1 MDLNHGAGG
10 LGAAAAAAAAA
21 AAGALV
27 PLPTGSGR
35 DSGVETEGGEESN
48 DSSMSSV
55 SIGQNNVPGLAQVG
69 VAAAGEPFYPVADG
83 GPGAAVPVPAVEVAV
98 AASED
103 VASDVSLQAGPSG
116 LSSQRATSAA
126 AASTLTTAEACA
138 NISNGVMSTPT
149 SSAPGTPEP
158 PLLSSPSPC
167 AALPSTSSGSGAAS
181 SAISFQPPSSVV
193 PPPSVTED
201 GYLGDCSSD
210 GGNEMNFPIS
220 TEKLKRLL
228 CQTQRN
234 NGGSGHQSG
243 SETGGDPVEPTSTLA
258 FKNYQPD
265 LLGYQVLNTPPEGAA
280 AGPANLRGGAGAGRG
295 SHGGNSRKMRSFHRN
310 RLANHNQ
317 SWSQMRTVLAEKK
330 LRISANLNDV
340 EAVERLLGSGASPN
354 GTDEH
359 KRTALHFGAAK
370 GYDGVVRVLLQ
381 NGADP
386 NQRDTLGNT
395 ALHLAACTNHIGV
408 VTLLLRA
415 GTDVS
420 QIDNNGRTP
429 MQLAQSKLKMLQR
442 RKNQGAVE
450 MVKVKKEV
458 AQVLEMMREYLSKTG
473 YGTNPA
479 YNDLL
484 NSFSHRLTLHTTH
497 DDINSDLQNLLD
509 SLGNLQV

>member
-1 MDLNHGAGG
+1 MDLNYGAGG

-21 AAGALV
+21 AAPAAAAAGAVV

-55 SIGQNNVPGLAQVG
+55 SIGQNNAPGLAQVG
-69 VAAAGEPFYPVADG
+69 AAAAVGVVAADPV
-83 GPGAAVPVPAVEVAV
+83 GAAVAAVGEAFGPAADGRPGASVPFPAVAV
-98 AASED
+98 AVTASED
-103 VASDVSLQAGPSG
+103 APSDVSLQAGPSG
-116 LSSQRATSAA
+116 LSSQRATVAA
-126 AASTLTTAEACA
+126 TASTLTITEARA
-138 NISNGVMSTPT
+138 NMSNGVMSTPT

-158 PLLSSPSPC
+158 PPLSSPSPS
-167 AALPSTSSGSGAAS
+167 AALPSTSSASGGAS
-181 SAISFQPPSSVV
+181 SAISFQPPSSIV

-243 SETGGDPVEPTSTLA
+243 SETGGDPVEPTSNLA
-258 FKNYQPD
+258 FQNIQPD
-265 LLGYQVLNTPPEGAA
+265 LLGYQMLNTAPEGAA
-280 AGPANLRGGAGAGRG
+280 AAAGPATLRGGAGAGRG
-295 SHGGNSRKMRSFHRN
+295 GHGGNSRKMRSFHRN

-354 GTDEH
+354 STDEH

-386 NQRDTLGNT
+386 NQKDALGNT

-450 MVKVKKEV
+450 MVKV
-458 AQVLEMMREYLSKTG
+458 SS
-473 YGTNPA
+473 N
-479 YNDLL
+479 
-484 NSFSHRLTLHTTH
+484 
-497 DDINSDLQNLLD
+497 
-509 SLGNLQV
+509 

>member
-1 MDLNHGAGG
+1 MDLNYGAGG
-10 LGAAAAAAAAA
+10 LAGAAAAAA
-21 AAGALV
+21 AAGAAV

-55 SIGQNNVPGLAQVG
+55 SIGQNNAPGLVQH
-69 VAAAGEPFYPVADG
+69 
-83 GPGAAVPVPAVEVAV
+83 GAAVAVGAPAAEPAFGDAAAAVGEPPNPAAVGVPEASVAAPAAAVAV

-103 VASDVSLQAGPSG
+103 IARAVSPQAGPSG
-116 LSSQRATSAA
+116 LSTHPATSKARP
-126 AASTLTTAEACA
+126 ST
-138 NISNGVMSTPT
+138 SNGVMSTPA

-158 PLLSSPSPC
+158 PALSSPSPS
-167 AALPSTSSGSGAAS
+167 AALPSTSSASAGATS

-243 SETGGDPVEPTSTLA
+243 SETGGEPAEPPSSLA
-258 FKNYQPD
+258 FKNIQPD
-265 LLGYQVLNTPPEGAA
+265 LLGYQVLNAAPESAA
-280 AGPANLRGGAGAGRG
+280 AGAASMRGGAGRG
-295 SHGGNSRKMRSFHRN
+295 GHGGNSRKMRSFHRN

-354 GTDEH
+354 STDEH
-359 KRTALHFGAAK
+359 RRTALHFGAAK
-370 GYDGVVRVLLQ
+370 GFDGVVRALLQ

-386 NQRDTLGNT
+386 NQRDALGNT

-450 MVKVKKEV
+450 MVKVSEPD
-458 AQVLEMMREYLSKTG
+458 QTCI
-473 YGTNPA
+473 
-479 YNDLL
+479 
-484 NSFSHRLTLHTTH
+484 H
-497 DDINSDLQNLLD
+497 
-509 SLGNLQV
+509 

>member
-1 MDLNHGAGG
+1 
-10 LGAAAAAAAAA
+10 
-21 AAGALV
+21 
-27 PLPTGSGR
+27 
-35 DSGVETEGGEESN
+35 
-48 DSSMSSV
+48 
-55 SIGQNNVPGLAQVG
+55 
-69 VAAAGEPFYPVADG
+69 
-83 GPGAAVPVPAVEVAV
+83 
-98 AASED
+98 
-103 VASDVSLQAGPSG
+103 
-116 LSSQRATSAA
+116 
-126 AASTLTTAEACA
+126 
-138 NISNGVMSTPT
+138 
-149 SSAPGTPEP
+149 
-158 PLLSSPSPC
+158 
-167 AALPSTSSGSGAAS
+167 
-181 SAISFQPPSSVV
+181 
-193 PPPSVTED
+193 
-201 GYLGDCSSD
+201 
-210 GGNEMNFPIS
+210 MNFPIS

-450 MVKVKKEV
+450 MVKV
-458 AQVLEMMREYLSKTG
+458 SS
-473 YGTNPA
+473 N
-479 YNDLL
+479 
-484 NSFSHRLTLHTTH
+484 
-497 DDINSDLQNLLD
+497 
-509 SLGNLQV
+509 